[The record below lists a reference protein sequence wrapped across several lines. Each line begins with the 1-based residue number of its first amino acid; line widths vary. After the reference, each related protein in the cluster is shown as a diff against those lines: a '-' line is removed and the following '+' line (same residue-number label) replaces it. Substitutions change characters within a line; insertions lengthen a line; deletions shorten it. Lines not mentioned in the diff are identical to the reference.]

1 MTMIWWGVLLISL
14 GALGIGLIIGFLL
27 TKKYI
32 SRQLKQ
38 NPPINA
44 GMIRAMYAQMG
55 RKPSERQVRSVI
67 NEMKRHQK

>member
-1 MTMIWWGVLLISL
+1 MNIVWWGALLI
-14 GALGIGLIIGFLL
+14 ALGSVVLGLVVGFFL

-32 SRQLKQ
+32 SNKIKQ

-44 GMIRAMYAQMG
+44 GMIRAMYTQMG

-67 NEMKRHQK
+67 SEMRKHQK